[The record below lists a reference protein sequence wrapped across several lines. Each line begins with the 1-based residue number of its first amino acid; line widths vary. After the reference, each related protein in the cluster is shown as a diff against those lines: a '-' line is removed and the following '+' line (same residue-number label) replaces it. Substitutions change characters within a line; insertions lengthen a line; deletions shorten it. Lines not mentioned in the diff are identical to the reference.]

1 MCFQCSWEQHVLDLV
16 TLWFLVNSG
25 PSKVTVNEA
34 SDRVKTNLE
43 IEIKLSV
50 NKGRSMFFGFTV
62 DLMENSSY
70 PPSYV
75 AKAGFTWKSCLDS
88 GIYFYFSGYYSSLLC
103 LIQCQPLLCP
113 YIYLT
118 YSPLDHSYRFS
129 GCLVHTQV
137 YSGLILFSSSPI
149 SFQFIL
155 NSFL

>member
-1 MCFQCSWEQHVLDLV
+1 MFLGTAYPGLSNSLVLDD
-16 TLWFLVNSG
+16 LWALKSH
-25 PSKVTVNEA
+25 VNEA

-88 GIYFYFSGYYSSLLC
+88 GIYFYFSGYYSSLC